1 MTVEQPQDPAP
12 QAEGLIQP
20 GEIAFRL
27 DLTAAQMKI
36 VHTALK
42 SLFDDLGR
50 EQHDVKGVVASVLDK
65 LPGEHDI
72 RAINLARE
80 LRRDT

>member
-1 MTVEQPQDPAP
+1 MSDDP
-12 QAEGLIQP
+12 IQP
-20 GEIAFRL
+20 GETAYRL
-27 DLTAAQMKI
+27 ELTAAQMKI

-50 EQHDVKGVVASVLDK
+50 DQHDVKDVVAAVLDK

-72 RAINLARE
+72 RAIDLERE
-80 LRRDT
+80 LRGTGRP